1 MDHSKKRINKLC
13 EEILSDFEKF
23 QRLDSLHRRITF
35 ALQQPDSLR
44 EKGAWKQLKA
54 YRTGTDEKDIQLE
67 SADSLEEQHSQRLQ
81 RQDELAGVED
91 QVAEERDLARVELIA
106 LIEDLVNVLSEE
118 DDTKKEK
125 IISLKRAVKSDLR
138 GDIIADALD
147 CSSGYPGKFRWQDG

>member
-1 MDHSKKRINKLC
+1 M
-13 EEILSDFEKF
+13 
-23 QRLDSLHRRITF
+23 
-35 ALQQPDSLR
+35 
-44 EKGAWKQLKA
+44 
-54 YRTGTDEKDIQLE
+54 
-67 SADSLEEQHSQRLQ
+67 
-81 RQDELAGVED
+81 AGVED